1 MGQFTKFVLCFG
13 LFVSGIS
20 AAATAKRVALVVGN
34 DSYVNLGSQQ
44 QLKKARND
52 ARAMAKTLKTLG
64 FEVDLGLDLGRFAL
78 NLKLQDFANR
88 ISPGDTATFFFAGHG
103 VQIGGLNYLLPSD
116 APKIGDGQENL
127 LKSESIRVDGITD
140 TIRSRGARLS
150 LLVLD
155 ACRNNPFKNSR
166 GRSIGGGRGLAR
178 VDPPEGTLVLFSAG
192 TGQVA
197 LDRLSDDDA
206 HPNSVFTR
214 TVLPLLKEKGLELST
229 LTRRVKRDVRALAR
243 TVRHV
248 QTPAVYNEV
257 IGDVFLA
264 GRSIVVEPKAETP
277 RPPVNAA
284 AQAWNA
290 IENVT
295 SPAVLKAFVKEF
307 PDSIYATFAKARI
320 AELKELKEL
329 NKPKEPKKVQKPRR
343 PKRQK
348 AVRVDPTPA
357 KPDRR
362 GEYTTW
368 SDAINT
374 GTASAYRNYL
384 RRFPNGAHALDVR
397 ERLRRLGSKGQ
408 NAVVRFDSAP
418 VQTDRRSEYA
428 TWSDVVNEN
437 TAAAYRGYLR
447 RFPRGAHAGDVKQR
461 LRRLGA
467 NAAAPRPNTK
477 SEYTTWSDAVNQG
490 TVRAYRNY
498 LRRFPNGVHV
508 GDVRQRLRR
517 LGAR

>member
-1 MGQFTKFVLCFG
+1 MVHLTRIILCFG
-13 LFVSGIS
+13 LFVLGLS
-20 AAATAKRVALVVGN
+20 APAIAKRVALVVGN

-64 FEVDLGLDLGRFAL
+64 FEVDLGLDLGRFDL

-88 ISPGDTATFFFAGHG
+88 ISPGDTAAFFFAGHG

-116 APKIGDGQENL
+116 APKIGDGQRNL
-127 LKSESIRVDGITD
+127 LRSESIRVDGIVD
-140 TIRSRGARLS
+140 IIRKRGARLS

-178 VDPPEGTLVLFSAG
+178 VEPPEGTLVLFSAG
-192 TGQVA
+192 AGQVA

-214 TVLPLLKEKGLELST
+214 TVLPLLQEKGLELST
-229 LTRRVKRDVRALAR
+229 LTRRVKRDVRALAK
-243 TVRHV
+243 TVRHI

-264 GRSIVVEPKAETP
+264 GRSIAVEPKAEKP
-277 RPPVNAA
+277 RPPVSLA

-295 SPAVLKAFVKEF
+295 SVAVLRAFVREF

-320 AELKELKEL
+320 AELKEL
-329 NKPKEPKKVQKPRR
+329 NKPKEPKKVQQPQR

-357 KPDRR
+357 KPERR
-362 GEYTTW
+362 GEYTSW

-374 GTASAYRNYL
+374 NTASAYRNYL
-384 RRFPNGAHALDVR
+384 RRFPNGAHAYDVR
-397 ERLRRLGSKGQ
+397 KRLRRLGTKGQ

-418 VQTDRRSEYA
+418 APSGRRGEYT
-428 TWSDVVNEN
+428 TWSDAVNEN
-437 TAAAYRGYLR
+437 TVAAYRGYLR
-447 RFPRGAHAGDVKQR
+447 RFPYGAHAGDVRQR
-461 LRRLGA
+461 LRRLGGK
-467 NAAAPRPNTK
+467 AASNG
-477 SEYTTWSDAVNQG
+477 SEYTTWSDAVNTN
-490 TVRAYRNY
+490 TVGAYRGY
-498 LRRFPNGVHV
+498 LRRFPNGAHAW
-508 GDVRQRLRR
+508 DVRKRLRR
-517 LGAR
+517 LGVR

>member
-1 MGQFTKFVLCFG
+1 MGHTTRLVLCFG
-13 LFVSGIS
+13 LFVLGFS
-20 AAATAKRVALVVGN
+20 APATAKRVALVVGN

-52 ARAMAKTLKTLG
+52 ARAMAKTLKALG
-64 FEVDLGLDLGRFAL
+64 YDVDLGLDLGRFAL

-116 APKIGDGQENL
+116 APKIGDGQKDL
-127 LKSESIRVDGITD
+127 LKSESIRVDGIVD
-140 TIRSRGARLS
+140 TIRNRGARLS

-192 TGQVA
+192 AGQVA

-214 TVLPLLKEKGLELST
+214 TVLPLLKEKDLELST

-264 GRSIVVEPKAETP
+264 GRSIVVEPKAEKP
-277 RPPVNAA
+277 RPPVSGAA
-284 AQAWNA
+284 DAWNA
-290 IENVT
+290 IKDVT
-295 SPAVLKAFVKEF
+295 SVAVLQAFVNEF

-320 AELKELKEL
+320 AELKEL
-329 NKPKEPKKVQKPRR
+329 NKRKEPQKVQRPQR

-348 AVRVDPTPA
+348 AVGVDPRPA
-357 KPDRR
+357 KRDRR

-368 SDAINT
+368 SDAVNKNT
-374 GTASAYRNYL
+374 VGAYRDYL
-384 RRFPNGAHALDVR
+384 RRFPNGAHAFDVR
-397 ERLRRLGSKGQ
+397 ERLRQLGSKGQ
-408 NAVVRFDSAP
+408 NAVVRFGSTP
-418 VQTDRRSEYA
+418 VPSDRRSEYA
-428 TWSDVVNEN
+428 TWSDAVNQN
-437 TAAAYRGYLR
+437 TAAAYRDYLR
-447 RFPRGAHAGDVKQR
+447 RFPHGAHAIDVQM
-461 LRRLGA
+461 RLGLLGMSA
-467 NAAAPRPNTK
+467 ITPNPNTK
-477 SEYTTWSDAVNQG
+477 GEYTTWSDAVNTG

-498 LRRFPNGVHV
+498 LRRFPDGAHA

-517 LGAR
+517 LGIR

>member
-1 MGQFTKFVLCFG
+1 MGHLTKFVLCFG
-13 LFVSGIS
+13 LFVSGLS
-20 AAATAKRVALVVGN
+20 ATATAKRVALVVGN

-64 FEVDLGLDLGRFAL
+64 FDVDLGLDLGRFAL

-88 ISPGDTATFFFAGHG
+88 ISPGDTAAFFFAGHG

-116 APKIGDGQENL
+116 APKIGDGQKNL

-140 TIRSRGARLS
+140 IIRNRGARLS

-192 TGQVA
+192 AGQVA

-214 TVLPLLKEKGLELST
+214 TVLPLLKEKNLELST

-264 GRSIVVEPKAETP
+264 GRSVVVEPKAEKP
-277 RPPVNAA
+277 RPPVSAA
-284 AQAWNA
+284 AEAWNA

-295 SPAVLKAFVKEF
+295 SPAVLRAFVNEF
-307 PDSIYATFAKARI
+307 PNSIYATFAKARI
-320 AELKELKEL
+320 AELKEL
-329 NKPKEPKKVQKPRR
+329 NRPTEPKKLQKPRR

-348 AVRVDPTPA
+348 AVRVDPAPS
-357 KPDRR
+357 KPNRP

-368 SDAINT
+368 SDAVNT

-384 RRFPNGAHALDVR
+384 RRFPNGAHAYDVR
-397 ERLRRLGSKGQ
+397 ERLRRLGFKGQ

-418 VQTDRRSEYA
+418 VQSGRPSEYA
-428 TWSDVVNEN
+428 TWSDAVNEN

-447 RFPRGAHAGDVKQR
+447 RFPHGAHAVDVKQR
-461 LRRLGA
+461 LRRLGM
-467 NAAAPRPNTK
+467 NAATPRPNTNG
-477 SEYTTWSDAVNQG
+477 EYTTWSDAVNQG

-498 LRRFPNGVHV
+498 LRRFPNGAHA
-508 GDVRQRLRR
+508 GDVRHRLRR
-517 LGAR
+517 LGVR